1 MLEMMLEKIL
11 TFLVVY
17 LCAKHTAHNY
27 LISCRHTGLAR
38 TTSRE
43 DLLEMIFREQMYRIS
58 GSNLETW
65 YELCCRIDNM
75 K

>member
-1 MLEMMLEKIL
+1 MMVEKIL
-11 TFLVVY
+11 TILVVY
-17 LCAKHTAHNY
+17 LCAQRTANKY

-43 DLLEMIFREQMYRIS
+43 DLLEMIFIEQMYRIS

-65 YELCCRIDNM
+65 YVALIICSEMAIFN
-75 K
+75 